1 MRVSRRILSI
11 TVAFSILG
19 AMNGAA
25 SAATKIGTVGV
36 TLTIV
41 ASCAITTPDSSEVP
55 AGDVMSAPN
64 EAADVDCAHSI
75 PFAVEFQPIASEFD
89 ASSDQP
95 AMLTVVY

>member
-1 MRVSRRILSI
+1 MRVSRRVLSI
-11 TVAFSILG
+11 AIALSILG

-25 SAATKIGTVGV
+25 SAATEKGTVGV

-55 AGDVMSAPN
+55 AAPN
-64 EAADVDCAHSI
+64 EETTIDCSHSI
-75 PFAVEFQPIASEFD
+75 PFAVEFEPIASEID
-89 ASSDQP
+89 ATSVQP